1 MHCENCRA
9 VCEGSLT
16 GEKKSLAGSREGQK
30 RGFKVWEGWW
40 PGSTSPG
47 KFVWT
52 WNVCYF
58 VWEIQRPRTRGCL
71 SRDPTMFVRTSFSF
85 SESMGQQGCGLVWME
100 QGFHVEDT
108 L

>member
-1 MHCENCRA
+1 MHCENSRA

-47 KFVWT
+47 KFVDMECLLFCLGNSTSKNT
-52 WNVCYF
+52 WLF
-58 VWEIQRPRTRGCL
+58 VT
-71 SRDPTMFVRTSFSF
+71 
-85 SESMGQQGCGLVWME
+85 
-100 QGFHVEDT
+100 
-108 L
+108 